1 MRGSGRISKGDRV
14 EMRVLVDNLTRKQ
27 LDKHYSNMH
36 PKNRYETAGDRV
48 VQVA

>member
-1 MRGSGRISKGDRV
+1 MGSRV